1 MSVRVRIAPSPTG
14 FFHFGLA
21 RTALYNYLYAKKQGG
36 AIILRVEDTDKKRNE
51 PEFLQDIYDS
61 FDWLGISFDEKY
73 VQSEHLARHK
83 ELLRKL
89 IAEDKAYV
97 SK

>member
-36 AIILRVEDTDKKRNE
+36 AIILRVEDTDKKRNA

-73 VQSEHLARHK
+73 VQSEHLERHK

-89 IAEDKAYV
+89 IA
-97 SK
+97 